1 VEVESLAHDGW
12 VRRFELADTSAVEL
26 SAVSKSFGT
35 ETVLSGID
43 LRVGRGEFV
52 SLVGPSGCGKSTLL
66 RLAAGLER
74 PTHGVVKVAGEPLT
88 GRASSLRPAFV
99 FQDPALLPWRS
110 VWRNVTLPL
119 ELSREAIDKP
129 MVLEQLRQVGLSDA
143 DTRKLPRQL
152 SGGMRM
158 RVSLARA
165 LVTRP
170 QLLLMDEPFAALD
183 DLLRSE
189 LADRLSFSCSERGI
203 TVLFVTHNVA
213 EAVRLSDRIVLMGR
227 GPGRILEEFSV
238 PFDKPRTERLTEDSR
253 YHERVAA
260 LQRRLREVLR

>member
-1 VEVESLAHDGW
+1 M
-12 VRRFELADTSAVEL
+12 ADLPAVEL
-26 SAVSKSFGT
+26 RAVSKHFGA
-35 ETVLSGID
+35 ERVLEGID
-43 LRVGRGEFV
+43 LRVARGEFV
-52 SLVGPSGCGKSTLL
+52 SLLGPSGCGKSTLL
-66 RLAAGLER
+66 RLAAGLDE
-74 PTHGVVKVAGEPLT
+74 PTSGTVSVD
-88 GRASSLRPAFV
+88 GRVPGGKETALRTAFV

-119 ELSREAIDKP
+119 ELARERVDSDA
-129 MVLEQLRQVGLSDA
+129 VLEQLRQVGLSPA
-143 DTRKLPRQL
+143 DIRKLPRQL

-189 LADRLSFSCSERGI
+189 LADRLSASCSERGI
-203 TVLFVTHNVA
+203 TVLFVTHNVS
-213 EAVRLSDRIVLMGR
+213 EAVRLSDRIMLMGR

-238 PFDKPRTERLTEDSR
+238 AFAKPRTERLTEEAA